1 MSKRQHDHMKMDEAL
16 KAFVEENRLQTGLD
30 KVDVA
35 HAWEKIM
42 GQGVNQYT
50 EAVDLKG
57 ETLHVR
63 LSSSVLREEL
73 SYGKTK
79 IIQIMNEAIGRPLI
93 KSIVLR

>member
-1 MSKRQHDHMKMDEAL
+1 MKLDEAL
-16 KAFVEENRLQTGLD
+16 KAFVDENKLRPGLD

-35 HAWEKIM
+35 HAWENIM

-50 EAVDLKG
+50 ESVDLRG
-57 ETLHVR
+57 EVLHVR

-79 IIQIMNEAIGRPLI
+79 IVEIMNDALGRAII